1 MNVSKTI
8 AELYNGKLCP
18 IRNLGRFND
27 EIKHLETLI
36 EKTRE
41 DLESKLN
48 DEQRTSLKKFEG
60 NINEYMCLLSEE
72 AFCDGFCMG
81 TKVIAESLINAE
93 NIT

>member
-8 AELYNGKLCP
+8 AELYNGNLCP

-48 DEQRTSLKKFEG
+48 DEQRTFLKKFEG
-60 NINEYMCLLSEE
+60 NINEYMCQKRLFVTDFAWVQKLSL
-72 AFCDGFCMG
+72 
-81 TKVIAESLINAE
+81 SH
-93 NIT
+93 